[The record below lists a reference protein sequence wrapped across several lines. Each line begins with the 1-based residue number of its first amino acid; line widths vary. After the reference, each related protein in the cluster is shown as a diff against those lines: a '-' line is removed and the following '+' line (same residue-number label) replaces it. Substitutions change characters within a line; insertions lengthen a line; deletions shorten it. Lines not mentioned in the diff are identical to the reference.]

1 MSELFAKK
9 CWSGEFYL
17 PNSYDKRFCGEIEY
31 SPEKGVV
38 LSYTIAGRDVPAQS
52 DVLFGVLDTGEKCT
66 LVGQFS
72 PRDYQPSVRNG
83 DFYRRD
89 KAGFLYLAI
98 GDFLAPDEI
107 LFDYDF
113 SIPNL
118 QEFFFPEGSVESF
131 TQSDKPFYRLVT
143 QFGEI
148 EVVCNASF
156 QLLDEEI
163 ESHFFSENVDALN
176 DLKLAFKNIAAKHGE
191 HFLVRKDI
199 AYRIQ
204 LKFTSGAMIQR
215 AYSQLEDL
223 TNLFALLI
231 CAPVH
236 PESINAYK
244 EKAPLHGPITI
255 KIYPSMVLNSRT
267 TELCTRRR
275 FHHSMPITKS
285 TAPLDSIVGAWLR
298 NPKLHSSV
306 VSSIQN
312 ETGRRNEHAAHGD
325 VVLYATQLESISH
338 MAGKSEKLKYEY
350 PIVTYGCQKL
360 QATFDRIFANCG
372 TTNVGEAISE
382 LRNELAHVGRPKKI
396 LEILTL
402 KDLVQISQCL
412 RLTIIGYIFT
422 TIGVPQDAITRYQE
436 VFSPDT

>member
-1 MSELFAKK
+1 MTELFAEKR
-9 CWSGEFYL
+9 WSGEFYL
-17 PNSYDKRFCGEIEY
+17 PNSYEKRFCGQVEY

-38 LSYTIAGRDVPAQS
+38 LSYTIIGRAVPAQS

-66 LVGQFS
+66 LVGRFS
-72 PRDYQPSVRNG
+72 PQDSKTSLRDG
-83 DFYRRD
+83 DFTRRG
-89 KAGFLYLAI
+89 KTGFLYLAI

-107 LFDYDF
+107 LFHYDF

-131 TQSDKPFYRLVT
+131 TQSDKPFYQLAT
-143 QFGEI
+143 QFGKI
-148 EVVCNASF
+148 EVGCNASF
-156 QLLDEEI
+156 GYLPEEI

-204 LKFTSGAMIQR
+204 LEFKPGATILA

-236 PESINAYK
+236 PESIHAYK
-244 EKAPLHGPITI
+244 EKAPLQGPITI

-275 FHHSMPITKS
+275 FHRSMPITKS
-285 TAPLDSIVGAWLR
+285 TAPLDSIVSAWLR

-312 ETGRRNEHAAHGD
+312 ETGRRNEHTAHGD

-338 MAGKSEKLKYEY
+338 IAGKPEKLKYEY

-372 TTNVGEAISE
+372 TTDVGEAISV
-382 LRNELAHVGRPKKI
+382 LRNELAHVGRPKK
-396 LEILTL
+396 LLALLTL
-402 KDLVQISQCL
+402 EDLAQISQ
-412 RLTIIGYIFT
+412 
-422 TIGVPQDAITRYQE
+422 
-436 VFSPDT
+436 